1 MARSPCPLTQLVGGA
16 FWIRSGSPWAREQV
30 WGASGPAWIVLQSN
44 ALPLSMDRFESKG
57 SPRPGTG
64 HTDTGGVG
72 AETGFRMS
80 AEWGS
85 THLWRRSPREPFVG
99 ASGRVL
105 PAGNVRM
112 NRAASLPQGEQTGK
126 QIKATKRGSGVGGCS
141 AQRPPGVEELR
152 GYAAF
157 GVGWPGGPPLILTVQ
172 VQVGLGS
179 EVHGPAPGVGARS
192 SLHVGEGLTV

>member
-1 MARSPCPLTQLVGGA
+1 
-16 FWIRSGSPWAREQV
+16 
-30 WGASGPAWIVLQSN
+30 
-44 ALPLSMDRFESKG
+44 
-57 SPRPGTG
+57 
-64 HTDTGGVG
+64 
-72 AETGFRMS
+72 
-80 AEWGS
+80 
-85 THLWRRSPREPFVG
+85 
-99 ASGRVL
+99 
-105 PAGNVRM
+105 M